1 MAFSCNSVMATT
13 TERRWDMSSL
23 RSSLP
28 SLSSSSTSS
37 PIISIRFPLSHS
49 PSSSSK
55 ALRISHSKPKSL
67 LQSFTG
73 LAPLNPIFLSS
84 LSSSGSLWQKDNVL
98 VSCDKEVTGFSR
110 RTRLLRM
117 QEFTGFDHCFTIID
131 NGGRVYAMRHGRKV
145 PKLNRPPDQRRA
157 LIRGL
162 TTQLLKYG
170 RIKTTRARASAL
182 RKWVDKMI
190 TLAKDGSLHK
200 RRQALGFIYEKQIVH
215 ALFAE
220 VPERYGERNGGYT
233 RIIRTLPRRGDN
245 APMAYIEL
253 V

>member
-1 MAFSCNSVMATT
+1 MAMAIATAIATT
-13 TERRWDMSSL
+13 AAVDFSNRWSMQSLSSA
-23 RSSLP
+23 LP
-28 SLSSSSTSS
+28 SLSSTTYA
-37 PIISIRFPLSHS
+37 SIRIS
-49 PSSSSK
+49 PSSSQHRPG
-55 ALRISHSKPKSL
+55 LSL
-67 LQSFTG
+67 SRTKEPQLVSSYTG
-73 LAPLNPIFLSS
+73 LASFNPLLS
-84 LSSSGSLWQKDNVL
+84 L
-98 VSCDKEVTGFSR
+98 GFSD
-110 RTRLLRM
+110 RTSY
-117 QEFTGFDHCFTIID
+117 EHHFTVVD
-131 NGGRVYAMRHGRKV
+131 NGGRISAMRHGRRV

-157 LIRGL
+157 LLRGL

-170 RIKTTRARASAL
+170 RIKTTRARASAM
-182 RKWVDKMI
+182 RKYVDKMI

-220 VPERYGERNGGYT
+220 VPERYGDRNGGYT

>member
-1 MAFSCNSVMATT
+1 MACGSSASCTWSMAT
-13 TERRWDMSSL
+13 L
-23 RSSLP
+23 RSALPSLP
-28 SLSSSSTSS
+28 SLPCAPSRITLTRPKLI
-37 PIISIRFPLSHS
+37 PILP
-49 PSSSSK
+49 
-55 ALRISHSKPKSL
+55 
-67 LQSFTG
+67 SFTG
-73 LAPLNPIFLSS
+73 LAPLSPLLS
-84 LSSSGSLWQKDNVL
+84 LSSPESTSFEHN
-98 VSCDKEVTGFSR
+98 
-110 RTRLLRM
+110 
-117 QEFTGFDHCFTIID
+117 FTIID
-131 NGGRVYAMRHGRKV
+131 NGGRISAMRHGRRV

-157 LIRGL
+157 LLRGL

-170 RIKTTRARASAL
+170 RIKTTRARASAM
-182 RKWVDKMI
+182 RKYVDKMI

-220 VPERYGERNGGYT
+220 VPDRYGDRNGGYT